1 MTRTADLITAAV
13 LLLIGAIVV
22 SDSLRLG
29 AGWGTDGP
37 KSGFFPFWLGVLLL
51 GVTIAIAIQAWRRG
65 GGAPAVARE
74 RLRPVMQVLR
84 PARATVLVAGRVG
97 AG

>member
-37 KSGFFPFWLGVLLL
+37 KSGFFPFWMAAFLVVCCGVITL
-51 GVTIAIAIQAWRRG
+51 QAWRRDYE
-65 GGAPAVARE
+65 A
-74 RLRPVMQVLR
+74 RPVDVTTEALAVTR
-84 PARATVLVAGRVG
+84 LCSPSAGNE
-97 AG
+97 